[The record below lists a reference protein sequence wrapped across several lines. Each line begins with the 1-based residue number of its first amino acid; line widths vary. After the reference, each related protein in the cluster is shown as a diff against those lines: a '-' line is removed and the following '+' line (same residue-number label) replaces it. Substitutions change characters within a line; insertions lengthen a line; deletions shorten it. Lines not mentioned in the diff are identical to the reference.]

1 MISDKGEELRATDTE
16 KSALESSNDY
26 MRSLEHEKL
35 SVSNQIIEE
44 LTARLR

>member
-1 MISDKGEELRATDTE
+1 MISDKGEEFRATEME
-16 KSALESSNDY
+16 KTNIETSNDY

-35 SVSNQIIEE
+35 QVSNQIIEE